1 MIYVIVA
8 LFASFTAEMT
18 DTQQNN
24 IDNNNDIK
32 SEQAAAE
39 ELQQVA
45 KILQQ
50 CISSF
55 TNYLIIL
62 THRPSI
68 FLMPTKME

>member
-1 MIYVIVA
+1 VIYVIVA

-45 KILQQ
+45 
-50 CISSF
+50 
-55 TNYLIIL
+55 
-62 THRPSI
+62 
-68 FLMPTKME
+68 